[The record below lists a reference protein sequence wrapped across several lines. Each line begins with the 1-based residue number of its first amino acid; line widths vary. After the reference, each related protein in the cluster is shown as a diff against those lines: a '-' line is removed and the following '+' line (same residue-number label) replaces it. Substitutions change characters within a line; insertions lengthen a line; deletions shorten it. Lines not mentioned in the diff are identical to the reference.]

1 MLRKI
6 CTIEDVKFEVM
17 RYFET
22 LYALPAPRR
31 PDYAKNYMWLFI
43 ATENT
48 PEDAENAHF
57 QPTNVDIADCWYMD
71 ANLMNKLTKFEY
83 DLLSARCR
91 EKPLP
96 WKPLTPIRALPSLS
110 QAKRCLRR
118 LKQRTHPQ
126 RHPKRLRPRRVLPS
140 PAFLSRAL

>member
-48 PEDAENAHF
+48 PEDAENVHF
-57 QPTNVDIADCWYMD
+57 QPTNIDIADCWYMD

-96 WKPLTPIRALPSLS
+96 WKIVCKKLGRTRQMLDIYLRKALEKLLNEM
-110 QAKRCLRR
+110 KN
-118 LKQRTHPQ
+118 
-126 RHPKRLRPRRVLPS
+126 
-140 PAFLSRAL
+140 F